1 MRYRRA
7 DMAGGTYFFTVN
19 LAERKWMKIELGV
32 RCARSE
38 SGLTNFAAIIN
49 NMNRYGVLNR
59 IRCVEHA
66 PVTNA
71 ELEQLAKGPVSVS
84 GWI

>member
-1 MRYRRA
+1 M
-7 DMAGGTYFFTVN
+7 V
-19 LAERKWMKIELGV
+19 
-32 RCARSE
+32 
-38 SGLTNFAAIIN
+38 N

-71 ELEQLAKGPVSVS
+71 ELEQAREWACQRLPLDFMEMLGEPLDLFGYAS
-84 GWI
+84 GDCGMAMHGFPEVLITLNMKQKRQ